1 VSLPGLASND
11 RAKGHDDQCIAS
23 QHGQS
28 FAKLAVDRRLTPPH
42 RSVVKT
48 GQVVVDQGSTVH
60 QLQRTGILLRQ
71 VWVIIATRQ
80 AHGQRKL
87 GADSC
92 AAWHHGM
99 DQGLT
104 KPRGS
109 LWMSRF
115 LQAGSEHALYSFD
128 QHGSSSCQLQL
139 TLVNVY

>member
-1 VSLPGLASND
+1 
-11 RAKGHDDQCIAS
+11 
-23 QHGQS
+23 
-28 FAKLAVDRRLTPPH
+28 
-42 RSVVKT
+42 
-48 GQVVVDQGSTVH
+48 VH
-60 QLQRTGILLRQ
+60 QLQRTGIVLRQ
-71 VWVIIATRQ
+71 VWVIVATRQ

-99 DQGLT
+99 NQSLT
-104 KPRGS
+104 KPRRG

-128 QHGSSSCQLQL
+128 QHDSPSCQLQL